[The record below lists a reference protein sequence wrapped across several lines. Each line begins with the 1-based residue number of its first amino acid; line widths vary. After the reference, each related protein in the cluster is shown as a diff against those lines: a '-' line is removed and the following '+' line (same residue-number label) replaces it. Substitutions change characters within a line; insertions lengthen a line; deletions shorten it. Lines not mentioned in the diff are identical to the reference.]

1 MNNVS
6 SLLRRYLFLL
16 PLALMVASESTVQG
30 FEHRILFSS
39 NRDGDWD
46 IYSMDV
52 NGENV
57 VQLTNHPAFDRQ
69 PDASPDGRRIAF
81 TSERGGKPDLYVM
94 DSDGNNVI
102 RLAHEGFSKFA
113 PAWSPDGTRIAFTSL
128 RDVVGNFEIYA
139 MDADGNNLTRLDKH
153 EFHDILPSWSPDG
166 SKIAFVSYRDGGLN
180 DPIHIF
186 VMNADGTGRRNLTAD
201 TQLRKN
207 SNPSWSP
214 DGSKIAFNSHRH
226 FVPARSRNDIFVITT
241 DGKELEQLTDGP
253 RSSWS
258 PVYSPDG
265 RKIVF
270 VSTRDGD
277 ANIYV
282 MDTNG
287 MNVVKLT
294 RTPPGIDN
302 EMPSWPHG
310 ALAVN
315 PSGKLPISWGMVK
328 RNREPTMMAID

>member
-1 MNNVS
+1 MNKISPLS
-6 SLLRRYLFLL
+6 SRCPFLL
-16 PLALMVASESTVQG
+16 VLALMVAWDSTAQIFES
-30 FEHRILFSS
+30 RIVFAS

-57 VQLTNHPAFDRQ
+57 VQLTDHPAFDRQ
-69 PDASPDGRRIAF
+69 PAASPDGRRIAF

-113 PAWSPDGTRIAFTSL
+113 PAWSPDGTRIAFCSL

-166 SKIAFVSYRDGGLN
+166 SKIAFVSYRDGGFN
-180 DPIHIF
+180 DPFHIF

-201 TQLRKN
+201 TQLRRN

-214 DGSKIAFNSHRH
+214 DGSKIAFSSRRH
-226 FVPARSRNDIFVITT
+226 FIPAPSRNDIFVITA

-265 RKIVF
+265 TKIAY
-270 VSTRDGD
+270 VSRHGGD
-277 ANIYV
+277 SNIYI
-282 MDTNG
+282 MDANG

-302 EMPSWPHG
+302 EMPSWPLG
-310 ALAVN
+310 GLAVN
-315 PSGKLPISWGMVK
+315 PNGKLPISWGGLK
-328 RNREPTMMAID
+328 RTVNP

>member
-1 MNNVS
+1 MNKT
-6 SLLRRYLFLL
+6 RRFMRRCMFLL
-16 PLALMVASESTVQG
+16 LLAIMVASESTVQG

-57 VQLTNHPAFDRQ
+57 VQLTDHPAFDRQ
-69 PDASPDGRRIAF
+69 PAASPDGRRIAF

-113 PAWSPDGTRIAFTSL
+113 PAWSPDGTRIAFCSL

-166 SKIAFVSYRDGGLN
+166 SKIAFVSYRDGGVN
-180 DPIHIF
+180 DPLHIF

-201 TQLRKN
+201 TQLRRN

-214 DGSKIAFNSHRH
+214 DGSKIAFNSKRH
-226 FVPARSRNDIFVITT
+226 FVPADSRNDIFVITA

-265 RKIVF
+265 TKIAY
-270 VSTRDGD
+270 VSRHGGD
-277 ANIYV
+277 SNIYI
-282 MDTNG
+282 MDANG

-302 EMPSWPHG
+302 EMPSWPLG
-310 ALAVN
+310 GLAVN
-315 PSGKLPISWGMVK
+315 PNGKLPISWGGLK
-328 RNREPTMMAID
+328 RARNPR